1 MTRRP
6 DPLATCPDCGGLLQ
20 PTEPERLTS
29 TEFDTDRGGE
39 PEASPRQCL
48 ICGYRLPAPA
58 AAPVG

>member
-6 DPLATCPDCGGLLQ
+6 EPLATCPDCGGLLQ

-29 TEFDTDRGGE
+29 TEFDADQGGE